1 MIAVSGHCEHHKDSQ
16 WVCGQFMC
24 ENYDLCSLTCS
35 FTIWAWQILAL
46 SCWNLTVLSGK
57 KQTLLAMMY
66 ASLHPP
72 LFLPQCTNDSGTG
85 TSSDNMPLFIYFLQ
99 CSRVQSLSSWSGIKS
114 SSRPQDI
121 TRFFKKEK
129 LLTAPTCCH
138 LKFYYL
144 SNGRILTICFIPGGD
159 FFFSGQYLFLIQ
171 IVGWLLEISL
181 FSFQRHSVSLPCF
194 IQSWTPCA
202 FCGCVCWR
210 KHLVQY
216 PHALSSLT
224 RVTVISVVV
233 KTVNVYITDIMP
245 SNPETLIFNIA
256 VNTHEC
262 CFLTGIHCVMSF

>member
-1 MIAVSGHCEHHKDSQ
+1 MICVP
-16 WVCGQFMC
+16 WP
-24 ENYDLCSLTCS
+24 
-35 FTIWAWQILAL
+35 AL
-46 SCWNLTVLSGK
+46 SQYEHDKSWHCHLGIWPCYQERNKHYLPWCMHHFIRLFSYPSAPMTLEQGPH
-57 KQTLLAMMY
+57 QTTCLY
-66 ASLHPP
+66 
-72 LFLPQCTNDSGTG
+72 
-85 TSSDNMPLFIYFLQ
+85 LFIFLQ

-181 FSFQRHSVSLPCF
+181 FSFQRHSVSVPCF

-245 SNPETLIFNIA
+245 SNPETLIFNVA